1 MSIQKK
7 IVFSFP
13 TEFQMVMDATIIVT
27 FADETTPAET
37 RTEVLYPARHKIT
50 LPINFLNNY
59 FQNCEIAYNHH
70 TRLDCDRNYFLDFD
84 GWGLMSALD
93 QNFNP
98 SKQDI
103 QNRTEQGNN
112 FLKISKKVKTT
123 KKFFLQVTFDC

>member
-1 MSIQKK
+1 
-7 IVFSFP
+7 
-13 TEFQMVMDATIIVT
+13 
-27 FADETTPAET
+27 
-37 RTEVLYPARHKIT
+37 
-50 LPINFLNNY
+50 
-59 FQNCEIAYNHH
+59 
-70 TRLDCDRNYFLDFD
+70 LDFD